1 MSKIAKLFRWHRK
14 VEIKERNVSNT
25 VWLRLVGDID
35 HQQAYQHA
43 LVASREMR
51 KKLRDK
57 DSLEYKASFLD
68 LDDRE
73 KSELVIGTLLSEVT
87 TIRDIAV
94 EELGDELTKPIKEIE
109 GDSLEVQEKRQEAED
124 NLEKDRLQKLR
135 DKMDEKSEQRREEL
149 EKLELDELKSMYVT
163 ASINMKCLEMFS
175 SVFRDYCVFVGTY
188 TDEKLTEKA
197 FDSLEEFRNMVSTV
211 KKQLLDAYLDLEI
224 TGEDLKN

>member
-1 MSKIAKLFRWHRK
+1 
-14 VEIKERNVSNT
+14 
-25 VWLRLVGDID
+25 
-35 HQQAYQHA
+35 
-43 LVASREMR
+43 MR